1 MLVEKD
7 KTGYDL
13 IFQQMKEKAHPSSPP
28 LATPRHPSPP
38 LATPRT
44 VSRGQLAERGH
55 SKAGRNPFCSVCR
68 HCFSSLFFVILST
81 LAQHVQAGRTSHAEA
96 AASSAVKTACDIGA
110 KVVSLHSHFWPRPA
124 FCPTTPPILLVS
136 PSRPTSLCEVPLSKQ
151 VTPTCD
157 SKARLHPTHHIRA
170 GDHSPV

>member
-124 FCPTTPPILLVS
+124 FRPTTPPILLVS
-136 PSRPTSLCEVPLSKQ
+136 PLPSHFTLRSTTVQTSHPHMRFQ
-151 VTPTCD
+151 
-157 SKARLHPTHHIRA
+157 SKAPSHPPHTRRR
-170 GDHSPV
+170 S